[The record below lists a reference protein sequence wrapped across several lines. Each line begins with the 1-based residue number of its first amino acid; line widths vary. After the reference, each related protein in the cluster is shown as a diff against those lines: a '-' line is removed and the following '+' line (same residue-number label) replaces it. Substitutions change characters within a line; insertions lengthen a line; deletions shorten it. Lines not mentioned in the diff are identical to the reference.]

1 MAVSGLSGNLFELLN
16 SQDKKVSDLFA
27 LLKTGD
33 TLKGRVIDVIP
44 SDNKAIINFKGYN
57 VISQLPNNVS
67 LSKGDSIT
75 VQVSQMGDKVFMKLI
90 PADLAAAGKLMVPGQ
105 LTAVQPAAEQVA
117 SLLSAIKVPVNEQ
130 NIYTAMKL
138 ADYQIAVTKEN
149 MNQIHAA
156 LNNYMS
162 EKGIDAS
169 SLNSVFDKAA
179 AQTASARQD
188 SIIAMMSLNLK
199 LADAAKSM
207 AGVKDPQVINALKQE
222 ISAAMI
228 KDINNVNGAAKST
241 DDVALYV
248 KDNLVTLNVKNTGK
262 ELLTLFMN
270 KAAGENLAKPAEV
283 NNFIN
288 MAMASDKQPVTA
300 KFVSGAEF
308 TYNPVKLELNVNFQG
323 MNAALNTVV
332 PSGSPEIASA
342 AVRNM
347 AGRFFESSIKPETF
361 KPADT
366 FAGQNTT
373 AGAGLKLNNDLFA
386 RIMAIGNDMQQQ
398 GLQANAGREDMA
410 PQVKNARDMAS
421 AITEF
426 AKDLAQAAAAVKAG
440 NPQLADEISEI
451 SQKLGEFIKA
461 NSKVIFGNVTAQDA
475 SKFTENA
482 KGFVENNINNSS
494 LKELFAKPQFGSAAG
509 NIPVTKF
516 DVESAIES
524 LIFLKS
530 REMPLDNVKF
540 TDIMNKYFSGDIKL
554 NQNMETLN
562 TALSRFIAAGESMRA
577 AGYNIIKSTQLA
589 SDIKDAMAQISI
601 KPSDRTAMDGQIK
614 NFLEKSGI
622 TLEAQVKDI
631 FSGKA
636 HGFSEGQSKEAL
648 INGARQSMKSLL
660 VGLEAELS
668 RIESNNTSAAIKN
681 ADKDTV
687 LMIKDT
693 VNGARE
699 SVKDTLNNL
708 NAMQFI
714 NQKPAAYEIIYTQI
728 PLLMDNKLFN
738 GELQVWYRKGS
749 LKENIEAKEPVN
761 IMFVLNTSKLGNVKV
776 RMTVYKND
784 VECTVTA
791 DNEKAKQQLTRMKND
806 FLKGIETINYSMKN
820 FMIKT
825 EEVGEQ
831 MISPESD
838 GYINLGNINL
848 KA

>member
-1 MAVSGLSGNLFELLN
+1 MAVSGLSGNLFELLS

-27 LLKTGD
+27 LLKAGD
-33 TLKGRVIDVIP
+33 TLKGRVIEVIP

-57 VISQLPNNVS
+57 VISQLPNNAP
-67 LSKGDSIT
+67 LSKGDAIT
-75 VQVSQMGDKVFMKLI
+75 VQVSQMGEKIFMKLI
-90 PADLAAAGKLMVPGQ
+90 PDGLAAAGKLMPSAVS
-105 LTAVQPAAEQVA
+105 VQPAAEQVA
-117 SLLSAIKVPVNEQ
+117 ALLSAIKVPVNEQ

-149 MNQIHAA
+149 MNQIHTA

-162 EKGIDAS
+162 QKGVDAS

-179 AQTASARQD
+179 AQTASFRQD

-199 LADAAKSM
+199 LNQAVKTM
-207 AGVKDPQVINALKQE
+207 AGIKDPQVINALKQE
-222 ISAAMI
+222 VSAAMI
-228 KDINNVNGAAKST
+228 NSINTVNSAAKSA
-241 DDVALYV
+241 DDVSVNV
-248 KDNLVTLNVKNTGK
+248 KDGSVTLNVNNTGK
-262 ELLTLFMN
+262 ELLSLFMN

-283 NNFIN
+283 NNFLN
-288 MAMASDKQPVTA
+288 AAMSSDKQPVTA
-300 KFVSGAEF
+300 KFASGAEIS
-308 TYNPVKLELNVNFQG
+308 YNPVKLELNISFPG

-332 PSGSPEIASA
+332 PSGNPELA
-342 AVRNM
+342 AAAAKSL
-347 AGRFFESSIKPETF
+347 AGRFFEPSIKPETF
-361 KPADT
+361 KPAEMPL
-366 FAGQNTT
+366 GQKVL
-373 AGAGLKLNNDLFA
+373 AGAGLNLNKDIFA
-386 RIMAIGNDMQQQ
+386 RIMAIGNNTEQR

-410 PQVKNARDMAS
+410 PQVKSARDMAS
-421 AITEF
+421 AITDF
-426 AKDLAQAAAAVKAG
+426 TKNLAQAASAVKNG
-440 NPQLADEISEI
+440 NSQLSGEILRVSE
-451 SQKLGEFIKA
+451 KLNEFIKA
-461 NSKVIFGNVTAQDA
+461 NSKVIFGNATAA
-475 SKFTENA
+475 EAAKFTKNA
-482 KGFVENNINNSS
+482 AEFVENNINSSILKDFFVKPEINSTAVN
-494 LKELFAKPQFGSAAG
+494 L
-509 NIPVTKF
+509 PVTKF

-530 REMPLDNVKF
+530 REMPLDNTKF

-554 NQNMETLN
+554 NQNLEALN
-562 TALSRFIAAGESMRA
+562 ASLSRFLAAGESMRA
-577 AGYNIIKSTQLA
+577 AGYNESKSMQLA
-589 SDIKDAMAQISI
+589 AGIKEAIAQISI
-601 KPSDRTAMDGQIK
+601 KPSDRAVMDGQIK
-614 NFLEKSGI
+614 NFIEKSGI

-636 HGFSEGQSKEAL
+636 HGFSDGQSKEAL
-648 INGARQSMKSLL
+648 ISGARQNMKSLL

-668 RIESNNTSAAIKN
+668 VFERNTSAAMKN
-681 ADKDTV
+681 ADNDTLSV
-687 LMIKDT
+687 IKDT

-749 LKENIEAKEPVN
+749 LKENLEAKEPVN

-784 VECTVTA
+784 VECTVIA
-791 DNEKAKQQLTRMKND
+791 DNEKAKQQLTKMKND
-806 FLKGIETINYSMKN
+806 FLKGIETINYSMRN

-825 EEVGEQ
+825 EEAGEQ
-831 MISPESD
+831 VSSPESD